1 MTEVYISNGSIFIN
15 GKATLKCTTAI
26 QLSSTAM
33 ALNSL
38 ENSTKRRPRLK
49 K

>member
-1 MTEVYISNGSIFIN
+1 MTDIYISNGSIFIN
-15 GKATLKCTTAI
+15 GKATRKCATAI
-26 QLSSTAM
+26 QLSGTAM

-38 ENSTKRRPRLK
+38 ENSTKRWLRLK